1 MNTDEYNNGFLT
13 GERVFCTQATNGLP
27 IKTAGRIIP
36 KPPGCYPTN
45 MVRIYF
51 DPQIRSLSDPVQ
63 DSARLYRD
71 II

>member
-51 DPQIRSLSDPVQ
+51 DPHWGGT
-63 DSARLYRD
+63 RD
-71 II
+71 IKIEFLEKE